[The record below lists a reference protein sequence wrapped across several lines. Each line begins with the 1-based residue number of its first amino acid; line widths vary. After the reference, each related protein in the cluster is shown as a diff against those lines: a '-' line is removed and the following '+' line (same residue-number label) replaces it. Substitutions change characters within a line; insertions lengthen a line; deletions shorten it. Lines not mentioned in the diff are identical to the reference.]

1 MTKITKKELAVLP
14 KIGSLLLHSQ
24 NNKLALVI
32 EYFKDYSIWV
42 DREVLCVK
50 ILVDDELFEFD
61 WSYVSDKYKV
71 SVK

>member
-24 NNKLALVI
+24 NNRLALVI

-42 DREVLCVK
+42 DREILCVK

-71 SVK
+71 FS

>member
-32 EYFKDYSIWV
+32 EYFKDYSIRV
-42 DREVLCVK
+42 DREILCVK

-71 SVK
+71 FS

>member
-42 DREVLCVK
+42 DREILCVK

-71 SVK
+71 FS